1 MCFSRHG
8 SSLHRSTRVFACP
21 PTIYITNPEIVLE
34 TAQFELQPVD
44 EFDLSNNQLANI
56 LVKFDPNQFD
66 PNQFDPNQFDPNQF
80 DPNQFDP
87 NQFDP
92 DQLDMYNNTLVKPRS
107 TEQDID
113 VMENGCYCGC
123 IIRSFLYHCI
133 IS

>member
-44 EFDLSNNQLANI
+44 EFDLSNNQLVNI
-56 LVKFDPNQFD
+56 LD
-66 PNQFDPNQFDPNQF
+66 QFDPNQF

-92 DQLDMYNNTLVKPRS
+92 DQLDMYNNTQIKPRS
-107 TEQDID
+107 TEQDIE
-113 VMENGCYCGC
+113 VMDNGCGC
-123 IIRSFLYHCI
+123 TIRSFLYHCI